1 MTRHLAALVLVVS
14 LLASAVHAEGGGGS
28 VAGAPPVAPTSDTS
42 GVIAVAPPG
51 TVWTALPAAQFQD
64 SASAMVGRFVETY
77 GTVSSLLLLSRTS
90 RFNNSGWL
98 RDADNHEL
106 ATLLFDQLS
115 DYYLDWMRHNKC
127 NNPACNYA
135 YVRGQVVLDRRIAVL
150 RVYEISFESRTGPTA
165 SVVTVA
171 AASDTTKPLLPSQ
184 TVPLAY
190 NKTKCPSCP
199 TTPKAPAAA
208 DTVARNGL
216 MGRFRAGLLALQK
229 SSTAA
234 SSGSAGGT
242 GTFKFGSESLTRTY
256 YRNVRDTELSHLF
269 DAWPWYLSS
278 GYNMWP
284 RVVLVI
290 EEVPAHYAKLDYSS
304 PSAEQQDACWRI
316 RARIWTGPAT
326 SQDVASFNWC
336 LSETKLE
343 KAFDGVV
350 LWGETP
356 KTAFSGQTTGAQRT
370 LGPNPPY
377 LPLPE
382 HFVSVGR
389 AEAVMVGSILWDMG
403 FSYAESDGRVW
414 IVREQ

>member
-1 MTRHLAALVLVVS
+1 MTKQFAAFVLVVS
-14 LLASAVHAEGGGGS
+14 LIASTTHAEGGGGPA
-28 VAGAPPVAPTSDTS
+28 AGAPPGALASDTT

-51 TVWTALPAAQFQD
+51 TVWSSLPAAQFQD

-77 GTVSSLLLLSRTS
+77 GTVSSLLLLSRTN
-90 RFNNSGWL
+90 RFNNTGWL

-115 DYYLDWMRHNKC
+115 DYYLDWMRRNKC

-135 YVRGQVVLDRRIAVL
+135 YVRGQVVLDRRSAVL
-150 RVYEISFESRTGPTA
+150 RVYEISFESRSGPTA

-171 AASDTTKPLLPSQ
+171 AATGPAKPLLPSQ

-190 NKTKCPSCP
+190 NTTKCPSCP
-199 TTPKAPAAA
+199 TAPKVPAAA
-208 DTVARNGL
+208 DTMPRKGL
-216 MGRFRAGLLALQK
+216 MGRLRAGVLALQK
-229 SSTAA
+229 SSAAA
-234 SSGSAGGT
+234 STGGT
-242 GTFKFGSESLTRTY
+242 DRTGKFKFGSESLTRTY
-256 YRNVRDTELSHLF
+256 YRNVRDTELTHLF

-290 EEVPAHYAKLDYSS
+290 EEAPAHYARLDYGS

-326 SQDVASFNWC
+326 SQDVAPFNWC

-389 AEAVMVGSILWDMG
+389 AEAALVGSILWDMG

>member
-1 MTRHLAALVLVVS
+1 MTTRFAAVVLVAS
-14 LLASAVHAEGGGGS
+14 LIAPVARAEDAGS
-28 VAGAPPVAPTSDTS
+28 PAAAARSGAPASDTM

-51 TVWTALPAAQFQD
+51 TVWTSLPAAQFQD
-64 SASAMVGRFVETY
+64 SASTMVGRFVETY
-77 GTVSSLLLLSRTS
+77 GTVNTLLLLGRTS
-90 RFNNSGWL
+90 RFNNTGWL

-115 DYYLDWMRHNKC
+115 DYFLEWMRRNKC
-127 NNPACNYA
+127 NNPACDYA
-135 YVRGQVVLDRRIAVL
+135 YVRGQIVLDHRTAVL

-165 SVVTVA
+165 SVVSVA
-171 AASDTTKPLLPSQ
+171 AASGPAKPLLPSQ

-190 NKTKCPSCP
+190 NTTKCPSCP
-199 TTPKAPAAA
+199 AAPKAPAAA
-208 DTVARNGL
+208 DTMPRKGL
-216 MGRFRAGLLALQK
+216 MGRLRAGVIALQK
-229 SSTAA
+229 SSVAA
-234 SSGSAGGT
+234 NTGGT
-242 GTFKFGSESLTRTY
+242 DGTGRFRFGSESLTRTY
-256 YRNVRDTELSHLF
+256 YRNVRDTELDHLF
-269 DAWPWYLSS
+269 DASPWYLSS

-290 EEVPAHYAKLDYSS
+290 EEVPAHYARLDYGS

-326 SQDVASFNWC
+326 SQDVAPFNWC

-350 LWGETP
+350 MWGDTP
-356 KTAFSGQTTGAQRT
+356 KPAFNGQNTGTQRT

-377 LPLPE
+377 LPLPQ

-389 AEAVMVGSILWDMG
+389 AEASMVGSILLDMG

-414 IVREQ
+414 VVREP